1 MKVLVIN
8 SGSSSIKYQLIETKT
23 EKVITKGIYEKIGID
38 SEFTYLLKNGEKKK
52 INKPVKDHTEALQ
65 IILENLISKEN
76 EFINSLEEIE
86 AIGHRVVHGGE
97 EFTGS
102 VLINKK
108 VIESIEKFSELAP
121 LHNPPNLL
129 GIYSCLKILP
139 NKKQVA
145 VFDTAFHQTMPNVSY
160 IYAIPYE
167 YYVRNKIR
175 RYGFHGTSHR
185 YVSMKAA
192 EYLGLKLDEL
202 NCITCHLGNGSSI
215 TAIKNGKSYDT
226 SMGFTPLEGIVMG
239 TRCGSIDPAIVFYI
253 MDKEKLSRKQ
263 IDDILNKKS
272 GLLGISGISNDMRE
286 IIKAAENGNERAKLA
301 IDIMIQSVKK
311 YIGAYIA
318 ELGIVHSIIFT
329 AGIGENEPNIRKKIL
344 QGLEFFG
351 VIIDDEKNFKTK
363 GVYGLISKPESKIKV
378 LVVPTNEE
386 LMIAIETE
394 LVVSQS

>member
-52 INKPVKDHTEALQ
+52 MNKPVKDHTEALQ

-145 VFDTAFHQTMPNVSY
+145 IFDTAFHQTMPNVSY

-192 EYLGLKLDEL
+192 EYLGLKLDEF

-226 SMGFTPLEGIVMG
+226 SMGFTPLEGVVMG

-301 IDIMIQSVKK
+301 IDIMIKSVKK

-318 ELGIVHSIIFT
+318 ELGMVHSIIFT

-386 LMIAIETE
+386 LMIALETE